1 MKRRHIG
8 ETFPVKEVS
17 KESAREKSIRH
28 GHISTLHL
36 WWARRPLASSRAT
49 IYASLIDPPKD
60 IEEWGAKNCQIAEM
74 SKWKNSLSH
83 EMMGRIQKEILANN
97 NGVRPKVLDPFG
109 GGGSIPLE
117 ALRLGCETYSSDINP
132 VAVLIQKCIL
142 EYPQKFGKTCEEK
155 EDMASHDES
164 NKILADIKT
173 WSDWVLEEARDEI
186 EEFYAEKRDGDTSVG
201 YITARTIKCQNPN
214 CGVEIPLMANFQFVN
229 RPDKQIS
236 AYPYVKDTQI
246 KFKIVG
252 NGYDK
257 IPDGFVPTSGTISK
271 GRAVCI
277 ACRTVVDPD
286 TLKSLFWKGKSYDK
300 QIIVII
306 RKKNST
312 GKIYRP
318 ANDTDMSV
326 FKSAVKYV
334 EMKKEK
340 ILKKIMIDPIPDE
353 IIPTPEN
360 KEHVP
365 GGSSW
370 VFTGPLRYGMTKW
383 RDLFNPRQTLA
394 MIVFLE
400 KIRLA
405 HSQMLDEKYDEEYA
419 KTITTYLAFMIDRLA
434 DKISNLVVY
443 NTARE
448 NIEHVFGRQAL
459 QMTWDYV
466 ELNPFAN
473 NGWHNI
479 QDWILWVV
487 EHCSNIQQPAT
498 KILQESATAL
508 SYPDN
513 YFDAVFT
520 DPPYYDN
527 VPYSTISDF
536 FYVWLKR
543 SVGHLYPELFAT
555 PLTPKSEEAVATL
568 PLVRNI
574 DKKIAAKTIPTLK
587 TKQNYEQMLSKS
599 FSEMHRV
606 LKKDGIAVI
615 VYSHKSTDGWETLIN
630 SLLES
635 GLVITAA
642 WPIHTEMKARMV
654 AKESAALNS
663 SIYMVARKIQKEEL
677 GFYRDI
683 KKNMVQHIETKLQHL
698 WSEGISGADFFI
710 SAIGVSLEVF
720 GRYKKIID
728 DNDES
733 ITTLRLLDDVRRI
746 VTDFA
751 ISRVLRRDFGGSIS
765 HMTRFYILWRWTYKN
780 ARVPFD
786 DALKMAQSVGID
798 IEREYGKG
806 FVHKDKGFISI
817 LGPSDRHINDI
828 GTAEWIDILH
838 RVVLLWKN
846 NKRESMAEELKK
858 SGLGGTDTFYKVAQ
872 AISESVPGSSESK
885 LLDGFLSAKN
895 QIVRDMHQDTG
906 QTKLFE

>member
-1 MKRRHIG
+1 M
-8 ETFPVKEVS
+8 
-17 KESAREKSIRH
+17 
-28 GHISTLHL
+28 
-36 WWARRPLASSRAT
+36 
-49 IYASLIDPPKD
+49 
-60 IEEWGAKNCQIAEM
+60 
-74 SKWKNSLSH
+74 
-83 EMMGRIQKEILANN
+83 
-97 NGVRPKVLDPFG
+97 
-109 GGGSIPLE
+109 
-117 ALRLGCETYSSDINP
+117 
-132 VAVLIQKCIL
+132 
-142 EYPQKFGKTCEEK
+142 
-155 EDMASHDES
+155 
-164 NKILADIKT
+164 
-173 WSDWVLEEARDEI
+173 
-186 EEFYAEKRDGDTSVG
+186 
-201 YITARTIKCQNPN
+201 
-214 CGVEIPLMANFQFVN
+214 
-229 RPDKQIS
+229 
-236 AYPYVKDTQI
+236 
-246 KFKIVG
+246 
-252 NGYDK
+252 
-257 IPDGFVPTSGTISK
+257 
-271 GRAVCI
+271 
-277 ACRTVVDPD
+277 
-286 TLKSLFWKGKSYDK
+286 
-300 QIIVII
+300 
-306 RKKNST
+306 
-312 GKIYRP
+312 
-318 ANDTDMSV
+318 
-326 FKSAVKYV
+326 
-334 EMKKEK
+334 
-340 ILKKIMIDPIPDE
+340 
-353 IIPTPEN
+353 
-360 KEHVP
+360 
-365 GGSSW
+365 
-370 VFTGPLRYGMTKW
+370 FTGPLRYGMTKW

-405 HSQMLDEKYDEEYA
+405 HQQMLDDKYDEEYA
-419 KTITTYLAFMIDRLA
+419 RAVTTYLAFMLDRLA

-443 NTARE
+443 STTRE

-459 QMTWDYV
+459 QMTWDYA
-466 ELNPFAN
+466 ELNPFTN
-473 NGWHNI
+473 NGWPNI
-479 QDWILWVV
+479 QNWVLRVV

-508 SYPDN
+508 SHPSN

-568 PLVRNI
+568 PLIRNI
-574 DKKIAAKTIPTLK
+574 DKNMAAKTIPTLK

-599 FSEMHRV
+599 FGEMYRV
-606 LKKDGIAVI
+606 LKRDGIAVI

-663 SIYMVARKIQKEEL
+663 SIYMVARKTQKEEL

-698 WSEGISGADFFI
+698 WNEGISGADFFI

-806 FVHKDKGFISI
+806 FIHKDKGFISI
-817 LGPSDRHINDI
+817 LGPADRHINDI
-828 GTAEWIDILH
+828 GTVEWVDILH
-838 RVVLLWKN
+838 RVVLLWKD
-846 NKRESMAEELKK
+846 NKRESMTEELKK
-858 SGLGGTDTFYKVAQ
+858 SGLGGADTFYKVAQ

>member
-8 ETFPVKEVS
+8 ETFPVMEVS

-60 IEEWGAKNCQIAEM
+60 IEEWGTKNDEIAQL
-74 SKWKNSLSH
+74 SKWENSLNH
-83 EMMGRIQKEILANN
+83 GMITKIQKEILANN
-97 NGVRPKVLDPFG
+97 NGARPKILDPFG
-109 GGGSIPLE
+109 GGGAIPLE
-117 ALRLGCETYSSDINP
+117 ALRLGCETYSGDINP

-142 EYPQKFGKTCEEK
+142 EYPQRFSRQVTGN
-155 EDMASHDES
+155 DMETYDGD
-164 NKILADIKT
+164 NRLYADIKK
-173 WSDWVLEEARDEI
+173 WSDWVLNEARKEI
-186 EEFYAEKRDGDTSVG
+186 EKFYTEKDKDNTSVG
-201 YITARTIKCQNPN
+201 YITARTIKCQNPQ
-214 CGVEIPLMANFQFVN
+214 CGIEIPLMASFQFVN
-229 RPDKQIS
+229 KPGKKIS
-236 AYPYVKDTQI
+236 ACPYVKGKQI
-246 KFKIVG
+246 KFRIVG
-252 NGYDK
+252 DGYDN
-257 IPDGFVPTSGTISK
+257 IPQGFVPIKGTISK

-277 ACRTVVDPD
+277 ACNTVVDPD
-286 TLKSLFWKGKSYDK
+286 TLKSLFWRNKSYDK
-300 QIIVII
+300 QIVTII
-306 RKKNST
+306 SEKDIPGKKYRSANS
-312 GKIYRP
+312 
-318 ANDTDMSV
+318 NDLAT
-326 FKSAVKYV
+326 FKSATEYMTIKRN
-334 EMKKEK
+334 
-340 ILKKIMIDPIPDE
+340 IFLKKFMIDPVPDE
-353 IIPTPEN
+353 FISTPEN
-360 KEHVP
+360 KEYTQ
-365 GGSSW
+365 GGSYW
-370 VFTGPLRYGMTKW
+370 RDTKPPLYKSTKW
-383 RDLFNPRQTLA
+383 QDLFNSRQTLA

-405 HSQMLDEKYDEEYA
+405 HQQMLDSKYDEKYV
-419 KTITTYLAFMIDRLA
+419 KVITTYLALMLDRMA

-459 QMTWDYV
+459 QMVWDYV
-466 ELNPFAN
+466 ELNPFGN
-473 NGWHNI
+473 NGWPNI
-479 QDWILWVV
+479 QDWVLRVV
-487 EHCSNIQQPAT
+487 QHCSNLQQPVT
-498 KILQESATAL
+498 KILQESAATL
-508 SYPDN
+508 SYPDD

-574 DKKIAAKTIPTLK
+574 DKTVAAKTIPTLK
-587 TKQNYEQMLSKS
+587 TKEDYELILSKS
-599 FSEMHRV
+599 FREMYRV
-606 LKKDGIAVI
+606 LKKNGIAVI
-615 VYSHKSTDGWETLIN
+615 VYAHKSTDGWETLIN

-642 WPIHTEMKARMV
+642 WPIHTEMKARMA
-654 AKESAALNS
+654 AKETAALNS
-663 SIYMVARKIQKEEL
+663 SIYMVARKTQKEEL

-683 KKNMVQHIETKLQHL
+683 KKNMVQHIEAKLQHL
-698 WSEGISGADFFI
+698 WNEGISGADFFI

-728 DNDES
+728 DNDEP

-798 IEREYGKG
+798 IEREYDKG

-817 LGPSDRHINDI
+817 LGPSDRRINDI
-828 GTAEWIDILH
+828 GTSEWIDILH
-838 RVVLLWKN
+838 RVVLLWKD

-858 SGLGGTDTFYKVAQ
+858 SGLGGADTFYKIAQ